1 MRFAPAASKQ
11 PPNVA
16 VLFSHVRS
24 CAIRVEL
31 LRTAMAPPLEDAELF
46 RNEVDVIVSV
56 DDFSTYSA
64 PPLSAFDIAK
74 SSKIEDVRV
83 AMTLRR

>member
-31 LRTAMAPPLEDAELF
+31 LRTAMAPPLEEAELL
-46 RNEVDVIVSV
+46 RNVHDVAVSM
-56 DDFSTYSA
+56 DESSTYSA
-64 PPLSAFDIAK
+64 PPLSPFKIAK
-74 SSKIEDVRV
+74 S
-83 AMTLRR
+83 